1 MPANVS
7 IELVNLLTKYMYKPL
22 SPALALEICDAAEQL
37 PTLVQMAALS
47 RIAPEHRED
56 CVFARELME
65 DIEDEMKPLHLAH
78 WNETEGH
85 RHSVAMN
92 IDYRTFI
99 RYERAGRY
107 VLFTLRI
114 GGKLMGNCAMYLDLS
129 AHTQTLIA
137 TEDTFYFL
145 PEARGGTRAKRFI
158 RYCENALRQ
167 IGVRE
172 VCVTVKTVN
181 KAGRFFQMNGYR
193 HVENG
198 LTKILENENVQLE
211 APKTRPGHR
220 PGSACEFGHSQ
231 ATT

>member
-7 IELVNLLTKYMYKPL
+7 IELVNLLEKYKYKPIT
-22 SPALALEICDAAEQL
+22 PALALEICDAAAQL
-37 PTLVQMAALS
+37 PMLVQMAALS
-47 RIAPEHRED
+47 RIAPARLDD

-78 WNETEGH
+78 WNETEEH
-85 RHSVAMN
+85 RHNIAMN
-92 IDYRTFI
+92 IDYSTFI
-99 RYERAGRY
+99 RYERAGRF

-114 GGKLMGNCAMYLDLS
+114 DGKLMGNCAMYLDLS

-167 IGVRE
+167 IGVKE
-172 VCVTVKTVN
+172 INVTVKTVN

-198 LTKILENENVQLE
+198 LTKILEDKHVQS
-211 APKTRPGHR
+211 KTAETRSR
-220 PGSACEFGHSQ
+220 DWPGSACELGHSQ
-231 ATT
+231 IAT

>member
-1 MPANVS
+1 MTANVS
-7 IELVNLLTKYMYKPL
+7 IELVNLLEKYKYKPIT
-22 SPALALEICDAAEQL
+22 PALALEICDAAAQL
-37 PTLVQMAALS
+37 PMLVHMAALS
-47 RIAPEHRED
+47 RIAPARLDD

-78 WNETEGH
+78 WNETEEH
-85 RHSVAMN
+85 RHNIAMN
-92 IDYRTFI
+92 IDYSTFI
-99 RYERAGRY
+99 RYERAGRF

-114 GGKLMGNCAMYLDLS
+114 DGKLMGNCAMYLDLS

-145 PEARGGTRAKRFI
+145 PQARGGTRAKRFI

-167 IGVRE
+167 IGVKE

-198 LTKILENENVQLE
+198 LTKILENENVQFQASE
-211 APKTRPGHR
+211 AGPANRR
-220 PGSACEFGHSQ
+220 GSNGERRHSQ

>member
-7 IELVNLLTKYMYKPL
+7 LELVNLLEKYKYKPIT
-22 SPALALEICDAAEQL
+22 PALALEICDAAAQL
-37 PTLVQMAALS
+37 PMLVHMTSLS

-65 DIEDEMKPLHLAH
+65 DIEDEIKPLHLAH
-78 WNETEGH
+78 WNETEEH
-85 RHSVAMN
+85 RHNIAMN
-92 IDYRTFI
+92 IDYSTFI
-99 RYERAGRY
+99 RYERAGRF

-114 GGKLMGNCAMYLDLS
+114 GGRLMGNCAMYLDMS

-167 IGVRE
+167 IGVKE
-172 VCVTVKTVN
+172 ICVTVKTVN

-198 LTKILENENVQLE
+198 LTKVLEVKNVQS
-211 APKTRPGHR
+211 KTAETRSGHR
-220 PGSACEFGHSQ
+220 PGSACELGNSKV
-231 ATT
+231 TT